1 MMNNEWIHHY
11 TSLDTLELILKS
23 GRIRF
28 SRLDMVDDLNESKAY
43 GDHDFSKF
51 LFVSCWT
58 DLGEESIP
66 QWKMYADL
74 LKGVRI
80 SLPKNFFPQY
90 PFDPPPTLGIT
101 VQDRIRFPVR
111 WDEIFT
117 AEYWLQ
123 PIFLYES
130 WFGKKV
136 TYIDNIIGLFKNN
149 FSLSRDVQGRE
160 NLNIQEMN
168 TFACYKQK
176 EWQFQSE
183 YRFILCAFP
192 PLKFPAGGFNNGH
205 FVEKYSIH
213 HVECIKEGR
222 HPSVEFIDIDFGN
235 GFQYVRFTLGPKCD
249 EYDVG
254 RLLALTKKYAPS
266 ATISKSTLS
275 GTIR

>member
-1 MMNNEWIHHY
+1 MNNEWIHHY

-23 GRIRF
+23 HRIRF

-58 DLGEESIP
+58 DSGKESIP
-66 QWKMYADL
+66 QWEMYSDS

-80 SLPKNFFPQY
+80 SLPKNFFPLY
-90 PFDPPPTLGIT
+90 PFDPPPSVGIS
-101 VQDRIRFPVR
+101 VQDGIRFPVC
-111 WDEIFT
+111 WNKIFT
-117 AEYWLQ
+117 DAYWLL

-136 TYIDNIIGLFKNN
+136 TYIDNIIDFFKNN
-149 FSLSRDVQGRE
+149 FLLSRDVQGRE
-160 NLNIQEMN
+160 NLNIQGMN

-192 PLKFPAGGFNNGH
+192 PLEFPTGGFNNEH

-213 HVECIKEGR
+213 HVECIKGDH
-222 HPSVEFIDIDFGN
+222 HPSVEFIDISFGS
-235 GFQYVRFTLGPKCD
+235 GFQRVRFTLGPKCD
-249 EYDVG
+249 ENDEA
-254 RLLALTKKYAPS
+254 RLLTLSKNYAPS
-266 ATISKSTLS
+266 ATINKSTLS